1 MTIIDLSQEPCD
13 VMLDMNQSYWIK
25 GLILRAICKRKK
37 MEVPDQQP
45 QVNLDFTLDQGTQM
59 ETCSGDGTT
68 IVTNRLTNPNRITW
82 VQSNRTQHRRP

>member
-1 MTIIDLSQEPCD
+1 
-13 VMLDMNQSYWIK
+13 
-25 GLILRAICKRKK
+25 

-59 ETCSGDGTT
+59 ETCSGDSTT